1 MKQYSIVAI
10 HGIGMGTGIARAG
23 FSDPLRKLSAKA
35 ANTEDFAWR
44 EFVWETENDELDS
57 RIEEIVREVVGGS
70 LLPSL
75 FGANGKES
83 LWKKFASV
91 AGNSRPVRNGVAK
104 IVCKAIDL
112 GLDFPWYL
120 DSINGKKIRTRLRKE
135 IRNVRK
141 ESGTDVVLIAHS
153 LGSVIA
159 YDCLAEAH
167 NKGFRLPVAKL
178 VTFGSPLGWTFE
190 LRDLD
195 NRPEREFTTIGGI
208 PWRNY
213 YYKEDYVPLY
223 KGLDGKRFGK
233 EVENRLLSLP
243 EGVKPHKSH
252 GAYWKDAN
260 FAKEISRFAG
270 LSGKAGS

>member
-1 MKQYSIVAI
+1 MEQCSIVAI
-10 HGIGMGTGIARAG
+10 HGIGMGTGIARKG
-23 FSDPLRKLSAKA
+23 FSNSLRKLVAKA
-35 ANTEDFAWR
+35 TNTEDFVWK
-44 EFVWETENDELDS
+44 EFIWETENDELDS
-57 RIEEIVREVVGGS
+57 RIEDIVREVVRGA

-83 LWKKFASV
+83 LWKKIASV
-91 AGNSRPVRNGVAK
+91 AGNSLPIRNGVAK
-104 IVCKAIDL
+104 VVCKAIDL

-120 DSINGKKIRTRLRKE
+120 DSINGKRIRTHLRKQ
-135 IRNVRK
+135 IRDVRK

-159 YDCLAEAH
+159 YDCLAEAC
-167 NKGFRLPVAKL
+167 KDGDLLPVAKL

-195 NRPEREFTTIGGI
+195 DRPEKEFKTIGGI

-223 KGLDGKRFGK
+223 KGIVGKRFEK
-233 EVENRLLSLP
+233 EVCNSPLHLP
-243 EGVKPHKSH
+243 ASVKPHESH
-252 GAYWKDAN
+252 VAYWKDAN
-260 FAKEISRFAG
+260 FAKELSCLVGSSR
-270 LSGKAGS
+270 

>member
-1 MKQYSIVAI
+1 MNQYSIVAI
-10 HGIGMGTGIARAG
+10 HGIGMGTGIAREG

-35 ANTEDFAWR
+35 ANTEDFIWK
-44 EFVWETENDELDS
+44 EFIWETENDELDS
-57 RIEEIVREVVGGS
+57 RIEEIVREVVRGS

-75 FGANGKES
+75 FGANEKKS
-83 LWKKFASV
+83 PWKKILAVASALTIQNRV
-91 AGNSRPVRNGVAK
+91 AQM
-104 IVCKAIDL
+104 VCKAVDL

-120 DSINGKKIRTRLRKE
+120 DSIKGQNIRKRLRKQ
-135 IRNVRK
+135 IQDVQK

-159 YDCLAEAH
+159 YDCLAEAY

-233 EVENRLLSLP
+233 EVENRLLPLP

-252 GAYWKDAN
+252 EAYWKDAN

-270 LSGKAGS
+270 LSGKTGS

>member
-1 MKQYSIVAI
+1 MKPYGIVAI
-10 HGIGMGTGIARAG
+10 HGIGMGTGIAREG
-23 FSDPLRKLSAKA
+23 FSAPLRKLVAKA
-35 ANTEDFAWR
+35 ANTEDFVWR

-57 RIEEIVREVVGGS
+57 RIEEIVREVVKGV

-83 LWKKFASV
+83 LWKKIASA
-91 AGNSRPVRNGVAK
+91 AGNSGPIRNGVAK
-104 IVCKAIDL
+104 LVCKAIDL

-120 DSINGKKIRTRLRKE
+120 DSINGKKIRAQLRKE
-135 IRNVRK
+135 IRNARK

-159 YDCLAEAH
+159 YDCLAEAC
-167 NKGFRLPVAKL
+167 NENDRLPVAKL

-195 NRPEREFTTIGGI
+195 NRPESEFTTIGGI

-213 YYKEDYVPLY
+213 YYKEDYVSLY
-223 KGLDGKRFGK
+223 RGLGGNRFGN
-233 EVENRLLSLP
+233 EVENLLLP
-243 EGVKPHKSH
+243 LPAGVKPHGSH
-252 GAYWKDAN
+252 VAYWKDAN
-260 FAKEISRFAG
+260 FATEISRLAG
-270 LSGKAGS
+270 MSR